1 MIFTNPAF
9 LWGLL
14 AVLIPIAVHLLN
26 FHRYRTVYFS
36 NVARLQELHT
46 ESRRTS
52 NLRRWLLLALR
63 ILAIVFLVLAFAHP
77 VIPNRE
83 STTRSGNTVVS
94 VFIDNTFSME
104 SASQQGSLIDE
115 GVRKAR
121 ELVTA
126 YGVGDRY
133 QLLTAD
139 LSGVQMRWLSRDEFL
154 DALDAVKPSAASP
167 LLSDVVRRQLSFMA
181 SSGAANRHAYI
192 ISDFQRSAADF
203 DALPAD
209 SLSDI
214 TFVPLQGTEAD
225 NLFIDTLVLDAPAYF
240 KGGSI
245 AVEVTVHN
253 SGSHDAEKVPLK
265 LLVGGHERALATV
278 DVPAGGTAK
287 VPLRFATDSAGWLD
301 GSVTIEDYPVT
312 FDDSYHFA
320 LLVGEST
327 TMLELTGGTPNEW
340 LARLFADDSTVIRR
354 TAQHLPSTLA
364 DISFIVIDEVNDLPS
379 GEAQQLAAWVSD
391 GGTLLFIPKPGQPRV
406 ELPGIGITLSGWSA
420 NTVRAKAV
428 NYGNS
433 LYRGV
438 FSATSDEMELPLVHA
453 HYQSIAAPLSPLT
466 SIISLADGSSLLSV
480 SLMGAGR
487 VYIFSA
493 PLRDEC
499 TDLVNQALFVPTL
512 YNMALYSRPQPVPCH
527 TLGSGD
533 PIVLQGTYDL
543 NTPPQLST
551 LNSPLSTPHSPLS
564 TLPDVR
570 RVGDRYMLVPHGEL
584 TEAGIY
590 SLSDEH
596 LAFNHPRRESLM
608 EFLTPGEVADA
619 IEDRDGYSVVANAGR
634 HLGDTLRAREG
645 GHSLWWLCILLAL
658 AALAAETAI
667 LKLTANR
674 KPL

>member
-1 MIFTNPAF
+1 MVFANPAF

-36 NVARLQELHT
+36 NVARLKELHT
-46 ESRRTS
+46 ESRRSS
-52 NLRRWLLLALR
+52 NLRRWLLLAAR
-63 ILAIVFLVLAFAHP
+63 ILAIVFLVLAFAQP
-77 VIPNRE
+77 VIPERD

-94 VFIDNTFSME
+94 VYIDNTFSME

-115 GVRKAR
+115 AVRKAR

-126 YGVGDRY
+126 YSVGDRY

-139 LSGVQMRWLSRDEFL
+139 LAGVQMRWLSRDEFL
-154 DALDAVKPSAASP
+154 DALNEIKPSAASP
-167 LLSDVVRRQLSFMA
+167 LLSEVVNRQQAFMA

-192 ISDFQRSAADF
+192 ISDFQRSAANL

-209 SLSDI
+209 SLSSV
-214 TFVPLQGTEAD
+214 TLVPLQGTEAD

-245 AVEVTVHN
+245 TVEVTVHN
-253 SGSHDAEKVPLK
+253 SGSRDAEKVPLK

-278 DVPAGGTAK
+278 DVPADGSAQVT
-287 VPLRFATDSAGWLD
+287 LRFTTDSVGWLD

-327 TMLELTGGTPNEW
+327 TMLEINGAANEW
-340 LARLFADDSTVIRR
+340 LTRLFADDSTVIRR
-354 TAQHLPSTLA
+354 TAQHLPSSLS
-364 DISFIVIDEVNDLPS
+364 DINFIVLNEANDLPS
-379 GEAQQLAAWVSD
+379 GEAQQLATWVND
-391 GGTLLFIPKPGQPRV
+391 GGTLLFIPKGAQKQIEVPCN
-406 ELPGIGITLSGWSA
+406 GITLSNWSA

-428 NYGNS
+428 DYGSS

-438 FSATSDEMELPLVHA
+438 FSATSDEMEIPLVHA
-453 HYQSIAAPLSPLT
+453 HYQSITAPLSPLT
-466 SIISLADGSSLLSV
+466 PIISLADGSSLLSV
-480 SLMGAGR
+480 TTSGAGR

-493 PLRDEC
+493 PLRDES
-499 TDLVNQALFVPTL
+499 TDFVNQALFVPTL

-527 TLGSGD
+527 TIGSGD
-533 PIVLQGTYDL
+533 PIVLQGSYDKS
-543 NTPPQLST
+543 NTPPELSI
-551 LNSPLSTPHSPLS
+551 LNSQFSL
-564 TLPDVR
+564 LPDVR

-590 SLSDEH
+590 TLGDEH

-608 EFLTPGEVADA
+608 EFLSPDDVADGV
-619 IEDRDGYSVVANAGR
+619 EDRDGYSVIANAGR

-667 LKLTANR
+667 LKI
-674 KPL
+674 KPKQ